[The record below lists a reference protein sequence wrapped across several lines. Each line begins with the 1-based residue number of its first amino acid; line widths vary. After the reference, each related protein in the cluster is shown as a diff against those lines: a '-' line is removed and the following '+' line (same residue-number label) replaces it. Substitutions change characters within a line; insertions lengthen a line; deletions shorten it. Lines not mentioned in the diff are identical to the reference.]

1 MPASL
6 DSTAT
11 IHRSFLFWG
20 GGFYARVSAVL
31 CVACVVL
38 YWLVRPPGPP
48 NGGSFTGYTLGTL
61 ALGLVLWLGWFGLR
75 RRRYGGGERLDEVLS
90 AHVYLGLAVALV
102 ALLHCGFRVHWNVHS
117 LALLLLLGVVG
128 SGIFGAA
135 AFWSIPP
142 RMTGNRAG
150 MTLGTMSA
158 ELATIALRCRALSLS
173 FPDDIVSLVARTTSP
188 CGEAGRLGDMLGGRR
203 NRLRQLNLAAIAQV
217 QDELLRGRDVTPAEV
232 LPLLQSL
239 TQHLTLVE
247 RLTSDQR
254 YRRMLL
260 LWRAIHVP
268 MTVALVAALAVHVL
282 VVFYDW

>member
-1 MPASL
+1 
-6 DSTAT
+6 
-11 IHRSFLFWG
+11 
-20 GGFYARVSAVL
+20 
-31 CVACVVL
+31 
-38 YWLVRPPGPP
+38 
-48 NGGSFTGYTLGTL
+48 
-61 ALGLVLWLGWFGLR
+61 
-75 RRRYGGGERLDEVLS
+75 
-90 AHVYLGLAVALV
+90 
-102 ALLHCGFRVHWNVHS
+102 
-117 LALLLLLGVVG
+117 
-128 SGIFGAA
+128 
-135 AFWSIPP
+135 
-142 RMTGNRAG
+142 
-150 MTLGTMSA
+150 
-158 ELATIALRCRALSLS
+158 
-173 FPDDIVSLVARTTSP
+173 
-188 CGEAGRLGDMLGGRR
+188 MLGGRR